1 MAASEEQLS
10 YISQMLGH
18 QTAEVSESEEQAK
31 ILAFVFGKKTSVV
44 FDAKSI
50 CDLFKKEGQTEKV
63 KELLANLLFTQLV
76 IVNQNMGLP
85 VNSRFIYQKYW
96 ELNRS
101 VLTLSRLN
109 EMI

>member
-1 MAASEEQLS
+1 M
-10 YISQMLGH
+10 
-18 QTAEVSESEEQAK
+18 
-31 ILAFVFGKKTSVV
+31 
-44 FDAKSI
+44 
-50 CDLFKKEGQTEKV
+50 

-109 EMI
+109 EMIQAHRDNMVIVQTLLKTILVLKSVEQGLNVDSSDSAGDILNLLTQTITTVSPSNPA